1 VQLFP
6 PRDRRDR
13 NVLTAALVLSL
24 LLHLIGG
31 GAWVLYAARVAPAL
45 AKLMPHPTPTP
56 EFVATSD
63 AITIEK
69 RTVPRAMRRS
79 PAQPPRARPRPKR
92 VAQQPMV
99 ARPLTLPRAAVPQ
112 ATLPTLP
119 PPSRGLPTTE
129 PTAVPTFPPRHATIH
144 HPRAGASAPPRTVA
158 VNPTKTATT
167 TAKTTTATTTA
178 AQSAAR
184 SAYSPQQIAAMQT
197 QFSKTIAQA
206 ERALTD
212 VPRQARRPA
221 TTMKHYQ
228 LVMAGSRGDLTS
240 AQGQCRATQTWYRGP
255 VVWHYMDCDFI
266 YTDGFSEH
274 VLIPWPQQFPRNDD
288 PEDHPY
294 KMYPVGE
301 PPPGWVLP
309 HPFAFSRLV
318 CIFYKAD
325 CQALIDRERA
335 NGDPNYAPP

>member
-1 VQLFP
+1 MQLFP
-6 PRDRRDR
+6 QRARRDR
-13 NVLTAALVLSL
+13 NILTVALALSL

-31 GAWVLYAARVAPAL
+31 GAWLLFAQRVAPVL
-45 AKLMPHPTPTP
+45 AKLVPHPTPTP

-79 PAQPPRARPRPKR
+79 PAQRPRAQVRPQR
-92 VAQQPMV
+92 VAQQP
-99 ARPLTLPRAAVPQ
+99 AEPRAAVLP
-112 ATLPTLP
+112 ATLPALPTLP
-119 PPSRGLPTTE
+119 PPARGRPTTE
-129 PTAVPTFPPRHATIH
+129 PTAAPTFPPRPATIH
-144 HPRAGASAPPRTVA
+144 HPPAGASAAPPRVVA
-158 VNPTKTATT
+158 QHVPAAAAAPRTAR
-167 TAKTTTATTTA
+167 
-178 AQSAAR
+178 SSAR
-184 SAYSPQQIAAMQT
+184 SAYSPQQIAAMET

-266 YTDGFSEH
+266 YTDGFGEH
-274 VLIPWPQQFPRNDD
+274 VLIPWPQQFARNDD
-288 PEDHPY
+288 PADHPY
-294 KMYPVGE
+294 KMYPVEE
-301 PPPGWVLP
+301 PPPGWALP

-318 CIFYKAD
+318 CIFYKNE